1 MALAAYL
8 ALHPGASAEAY
19 HAAFWPNADPS
30 GTTASSNRNKLAA
43 QTRKYLGQEEDGTQ
57 FFPRASSDGYRLD
70 PRVTTD
76 WQILRSLI
84 GNDPATVST
93 PALVAGMRLVRG
105 APFQHAK
112 SKNVAWA
119 DDLHQEMVELICD
132 AAHELVHRSLAAGH
146 HGHAQLAARVGRT
159 VDPASEAMWRDAI
172 TAEAA
177 AGNREEVSRL
187 VEQLYTWLEEFE
199 EGLEPEDET
208 VELID
213 TLREHGYRVVA

>member
-1 MALAAYL
+1 MGRLGHGFNHLEAPAVLQRRHAASRLGDLGRIDLGEDHAGLGAAFGHDASPGVDHQRMAIGLAAVLMHTALRGLEGDPNAAQLARAERQRAIALAGVLQFMGLQRQGGQPADGG
-8 ALHPGASAEAY
+8 HRRQEVQPGQ
-19 HAAFWPNADPS
+19 P
-30 GTTASSNRNKLAA
+30 
-43 QTRKYLGQEEDGTQ
+43 
-57 FFPRASSDGYRLD
+57 
-70 PRVTTD
+70 
-76 WQILRSLI
+76 
-84 GNDPATVST
+84 
-93 PALVAGMRLVRG
+93 
-105 APFQHAK
+105 
-112 SKNVAWA
+112 
-119 DDLHQEMVELICD
+119 
-132 AAHELVHRSLAAGH
+132 GH